1 MLKRQGA
8 SGVLIVTL
16 YVDDL
21 IFIKN
26 NEIMIEEFKKK
37 EMKNYEMSDLRLFN
51 HLFTMDIYQGDERV
65 FIC

>member
-1 MLKRQGA
+1 V

-21 IFIKN
+21 IFTKN
-26 NEIMIEEFKKK
+26 NERMIEEFKKK
-37 EMKNYEMSDLRLFN
+37 EMKNYEMSDLRLLN
-51 HLFTMDIYQGDERV
+51 HLFTMDIYQEDERV

>member
-1 MLKRQGA
+1 
-8 SGVLIVTL
+8 L

-21 IFIKN
+21 IFTKN
-26 NEIMIEEFKKK
+26 NERMIEEFKKK
-37 EMKNYEMSDLRLFN
+37 EMKNYEMSDLRLLN

>member
-1 MLKRQGA
+1 M

-21 IFIKN
+21 IFTKN
-26 NEIMIEEFKKK
+26 NERMIEEFKKK
-37 EMKNYEMSDLRLFN
+37 EMKNYEMSDLRLLN
-51 HLFTMDIYQGDERV
+51 HLFTMDIYQEDERV